1 MSWNKNR
8 LAYTP
13 LGPYVAK
20 RYEEGLSYG
29 LIAKEVGI
37 PKGSVQNLC
46 RAMGV
51 TPRPNTGTHR
61 PLLWEDRLS
70 DYLER
75 TGTWVVKRPKTL
87 KKGSRVVIGC
97 PHGERE
103 TTCQILHH
111 TENCCRSSAHT
122 GSKNSSYGKPVW
134 NSGTKGVSKG
144 GYGYG
149 VNPSRHHDPDVLYLV
164 TVADTTGKVHYKI
177 GRSFHGPRRRLQRSL
192 VTVIKEWEGPHWLV
206 WTTEQSLLTQNSGS
220 RSRPTP
226 NLANG
231 GGTECFGEQLPI
243 TSVISYCN
251 FIFGMVDG
259 QKTAYQG

>member
-37 PKGSVQNLC
+37 PKGCVQNLC

-51 TPRPNTGTHR
+51 PSRPNKGTHD
-61 PLLWEDRLS
+61 PLLWEGRLA

-75 TGTWVVKRPKTL
+75 TGSWVLDRPDTL
-87 KKGSRVVIGC
+87 KKSSRVTIAC

-111 TENCCRSSAHT
+111 TDNCCRSSAHS
-122 GSKNSSYGKPVW
+122 GLRNSQYGKKAW
-134 NSGTKGVSKG
+134 NFGTIGISTG
-144 GYGYG
+144 HGYGYG
-149 VNPSRHHDPDVLYLV
+149 INPDKCHDLDTLYLV
-164 TVADTTGKVHYKI
+164 TVADFTGQVHYKI
-177 GRSFHGPRRRLQRSL
+177 GRSFYGSHKRLQRSL
-192 VTVIKEWEGPHWLV
+192 VTVIQEWQGPHWLV
-206 WTTEQSLLTQNSGS
+206 WLTEQSLHKNFNWA
-220 RSRPTP
+220 RSSPTP
-226 NLANG
+226 SLDSS
-231 GGTECFGEQLPI
+231 GGTECFGDRLPI

-251 FIFGMVDG
+251 YIL
-259 QKTAYQG
+259 T